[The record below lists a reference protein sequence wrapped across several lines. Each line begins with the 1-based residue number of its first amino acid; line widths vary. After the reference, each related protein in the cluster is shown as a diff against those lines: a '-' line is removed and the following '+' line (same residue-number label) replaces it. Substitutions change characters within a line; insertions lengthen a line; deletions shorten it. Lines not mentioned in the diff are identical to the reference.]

1 MLTLTWHLDRT
12 VTRLLRFA
20 WYVGPGFATGALFGV
35 LLFGT
40 SGTTR
45 ATSRMNSLVTV
56 IDSLEQELSLRP
68 RDLRAERDSLVAWEA
83 RQLGVPAVLALAVA
97 QVENPRA
104 DSTAVSRR
112 GAVGLMQVMAGMHLP
127 LIRRECR
134 NRHIVERRC
143 NIRVGLIILRSYYD
157 SLGTWEQAL
166 RAYNGALDYVSAGDR
181 YVASVEHRRRR
192 MTEGL

>member
-1 MLTLTWHLDRT
+1 M

-20 WYVGPGFATGALFGV
+20 WYVGLGFATGALFGL

-45 ATSRMNSLVTV
+45 ATSRMNSLSAV

-68 RDLRAERDSLVAWEA
+68 RDMRVERDSLVAWEA
-83 RQLGVPAVLALAVA
+83 RQLGVPAMLAIAVA

-112 GAVGLMQVMAGMHLP
+112 GAVGLMQVMAGVHLP

-143 NIRVGLIILRSYYD
+143 NIRVGLLILRSYYD

-166 RAYNGALDYVSAGDR
+166 RAYNGALDYRSAGDR
-181 YVASVEHRRRR
+181 YVASVEHRRHR
-192 MTEGL
+192 MTEGS